1 MRKKLTHIG
10 VRSVGNLKNPK
21 RYTILPEQ
29 HDHSCSLEHTMKN
42 VSQ

>member
-21 RYTILPEQ
+21 RYTILPEY
-29 HDHSCSLEHTMKN
+29 DHSCSLEHTMKN